1 MTAAEFIAKEEGFRE
16 NPYRDSAGYWTIGWG
31 RLLSDDRDADPA
43 QWGQVTKEDEMRDH
57 FAPGVER
64 RRRAVLTMFD
74 YSLWSGGDRVAAL
87 TSFAYNLGLHALETS
102 KLRRIINEPYSNGWA
117 VRVALEWVDWSNE
130 TIGGVKQA
138 SAGLLDRRRREAAL
152 FFGLDGV

>member
-1 MTAAEFIAKEEGFRE
+1 
-16 NPYRDSAGYWTIGWG
+16 
-31 RLLSDDRDADPA
+31 
-43 QWGQVTKEDEMRDH
+43 MRDH

-64 RRRAVLTMFD
+64 RRRAVLKMFD
-74 YSLWSGGDRVAAL
+74 YSLWSGGDRVTAL

-138 SAGLLDRRRREAAL
+138 SAGLLDRRRREVAL
-152 FFGLDGV
+152 FFGVDGV